1 MPLHPEVSA
10 FLAKVA
16 AAGGKSFHQLPHTDC
31 RRGYA
36 MLQASLPPSREQVA
50 RIEDRRI
57 EGPGGPMPLRIYTP
71 EGGGPFPVLVY
82 FHGGGWVIGSPET
95 HDKICRELCGR
106 VGAVTVSVDYR
117 LAPEHKFP
125 AAVEDCVAATRWVF
139 ENIGVLQGDVARV
152 AVGGDS
158 AGGNLAAVISRH
170 LRDTTD
176 WRIAAQLL
184 AYPSTRLDGTTTQSM
199 IDNATGYRLERADMD
214 WFRNHYL
221 ASDADGQHPD
231 ASPLLARNLAGLPP
245 ALVFTCEFD
254 PLRDEGEDYGRA
266 LQAAGVPVVISRYDG
281 AIHGTL
287 ALFTVMELGRQM
299 MDESVRWLRETL

>member
-1 MPLHPEVSA
+1 M
-10 FLAKVA
+10 
-16 AAGGKSFHQLPHTDC
+16 GT
-31 RRGYA
+31 
-36 MLQASLPPSREQVA
+36 
-50 RIEDRRI
+50 
-57 EGPGGPMPLRIYTP
+57 
-71 EGGGPFPVLVY
+71 
-82 FHGGGWVIGSPET
+82 
-95 HDKICRELCGR
+95 
-106 VGAVTVSVDYR
+106 
-117 LAPEHKFP
+117 
-125 AAVEDCVAATRWVF
+125 
-139 ENIGVLQGDVARV
+139 LQGDAKRIGI
-152 AVGGDS
+152 GGDS
-158 AGGNLAAVISRH
+158 AGGNLSAAIAQR
-170 LRDTTD
+170 LRDTTSL
-176 WRIAAQLL
+176 RLAAQLL
-184 AYPSTRLDGTTTQSM
+184 VYPATCLDGTTTQSM